1 MLRSAQN
8 HPFGWLKVRWQ
19 IITKEIGV
27 KLDIIQQLYMH
38 VLFYITFANVVE
50 LMRKNED
57 ICSR

>member
-8 HPFGWLKVRWQ
+8 HPFGWFKVRWQ

-27 KLDIIQQLYMH
+27 KLDIIQQIYMH
-38 VLFYITFANVVE
+38 VLFYINFANVVE